1 MVQGLSHQPVSSDRV
16 HTAGNDG
23 RIYSGVADTEL
34 CRIREERGR
43 RAAGGRGGI
52 GLGLR
57 RSGKEKGERKGGGRG
72 RRGGGRSGR
81 SERRESGREE
91 EWGVGV
97 LH

>member
-1 MVQGLSHQPVSSDRV
+1 MVQGLSHQPVSSDHV

-57 RSGKEKGERKGGGRG
+57 RSGKEKEEGEGGEGEGGVEGVRGGRAGG
-72 RRGGGRSGR
+72 RRSGV
-81 SERRESGREE
+81 
-91 EWGVGV
+91 WGCCTD
-97 LH
+97 LL

>member
-1 MVQGLSHQPVSSDRV
+1 MVQGLSHQPVSSDHV

-34 CRIREERGR
+34 CRIDQR
-43 RAAGGRGGI
+43 
-52 GLGLR
+52 
-57 RSGKEKGERKGGGRG
+57 GEREASSRRKGRDRVRIEKEWEGKGGGRG